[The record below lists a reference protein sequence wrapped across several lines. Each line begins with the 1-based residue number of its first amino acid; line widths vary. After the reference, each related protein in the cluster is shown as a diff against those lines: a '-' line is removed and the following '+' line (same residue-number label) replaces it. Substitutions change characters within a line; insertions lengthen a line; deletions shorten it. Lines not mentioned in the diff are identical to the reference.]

1 VKELLKTLSL
11 ECAPSGRE
19 KSVAAII
26 ENEIAPYCDSVSYD
40 KLGNLVAVIKP
51 RKKCEKVMVCAH
63 MDEVGFMV
71 RSIDNDGRAHVSLLG
86 AVETRTLSGRR
97 VRFLDGTIGI
107 VSTKPIH
114 VMSANEE
121 ERPTYEDRI
130 YIELGA
136 KNRAEAEKLVKIGDF
151 GTFEQKFKPLAGDT
165 VAGKAIGGRACVC
178 ALISLIKEAHAAKKA
193 KTLTKECYFVFSVKR
208 EIAKKLFAVRIA
220 SFNIRP
226 DNTIRDI
233 GCVYAGGVGI
243 CVGYVRETRVLHN
256 TLTDL
261 PYTAISF
268 GWGWGCNGGE
278 LRGQYYTDEDGVFLF
293 CNNEISYNYISNI
306 MNVLFDGGGIY
317 TLGRNDGTV
326 LTGNYIEYVNNDYG
340 AIYLDDG
347 SVGFEVYDNVVKDSH
362 RNYIYKGDYNH
373 ISGNYTTK
381 GTAKAPDYDLRTPLD
396 PAKPVYTFEDNYL
409 WDEDEVARI
418 FDEAGAR

>member
-1 VKELLKTLSL
+1 MKELLKTLSL

-26 ENEIAPYCDSVSYD
+26 EKEIAPYCDSVSYD

-71 RSIDNDGRAHVSLLG
+71 KSIDNDGRAHVSLLG

-130 YIELGA
+130 YIEFGA
-136 KNRAEAEKLVKIGDF
+136 KNRTEAEKLVQIGDF

-208 EIAKKLFAVRIA
+208 EIAKKLFAVRVA
-220 SFNIRP
+220 SFNINP
-226 DNTIRDI
+226 DKALVLDAVPV
-233 GCVYAGGVGI
+233 CDYLE
-243 CVGYVRETRVLHN
+243 REKE
-256 TLTDL
+256 
-261 PYTAISF
+261 A
-268 GWGWGCNGGE
+268 E
-278 LRGQYYTDEDGVFLF
+278 
-293 CNNEISYNYISNI
+293 
-306 MNVLFDGGGIY
+306 
-317 TLGRNDGTV
+317 
-326 LTGNYIEYVNNDYG
+326 YG
-340 AIYLDDG
+340 AICGGGAVIAPADIRTVYDRQLFAQATELCEKENIAYQYPTILEG
-347 SVGFEVYDNVVKDSH
+347 AGNECGSISQSGCGVRTLSVGIPT
-362 RNYIYKGDYNH
+362 RNLH
-373 ISGNYTTK
+373 SGAEIIKYRDVDAVAAF
-381 GTAKAPDYDLRTPLD
+381 AKAWLLS
-396 PAKPVYTFEDNYL
+396 
-409 WDEDEVARI
+409 DE
-418 FDEAGAR
+418 G

>member
-1 VKELLKTLSL
+1 MKELLKTLSL

-19 KSVAAII
+19 KSVAAMI

-40 KLGNLVAVIKP
+40 KLGNLVAVVKP
-51 RKKCEKVMVCAH
+51 RKKCERVMVCAH

-193 KTLTKECYFVFSVKR
+193 KTLAKECYFVFSVKR

-226 DNTIRDI
+226 DKALVLDATPVCD
-233 GCVYAGGVGI
+233 YLD
-243 CVGYVRETRVLHN
+243 RELER
-256 TLTDL
+256 
-261 PYTAISF
+261 
-268 GWGWGCNGGE
+268 E
-278 LRGQYYTDEDGVFLF
+278 
-293 CNNEISYNYISNI
+293 
-306 MNVLFDGGGIY
+306 
-317 TLGRNDGTV
+317 
-326 LTGNYIEYVNNDYG
+326 YG
-340 AIYLDDG
+340 AICGGGAVIAPADIRTVYDRQLFAQASALCEKENIAYQYPTIVDG
-347 SVGFEVYDNVVKDSH
+347 AGNECGSISQSACGVRTLSVGIPT
-362 RNYIYKGDYNH
+362 RNLH
-373 ISGNYTTK
+373 SGAEIIKYRDVDAVTAF
-381 GTAKAPDYDLRTPLD
+381 AKAWLLS
-396 PAKPVYTFEDNYL
+396 
-409 WDEDEVARI
+409 DE
-418 FDEAGAR
+418 G

>member
-1 VKELLKTLSL
+1 MKELLKTLSL

-26 ENEIAPYCDSVSYD
+26 EKEIAPYCDSVSYD

-71 RSIDNDGRAHVSLLG
+71 KSIDNDGRAHVSLLG

-130 YIELGA
+130 YIEFGA
-136 KNRAEAEKLVKIGDF
+136 KNRTEAEKIVKIGDF
-151 GTFEQKFKPLAGDT
+151 GTFEQKFTPLAGDT

-193 KTLTKECYFVFSVKR
+193 KALTKECYFVFSVKR
-208 EIAKKLFAVRIA
+208 EIAKKLFAVRVA
-220 SFNIRP
+220 SFNINP
-226 DNTIRDI
+226 EKALVLDAVPVCD
-233 GCVYAGGVGI
+233 YLE
-243 CVGYVRETRVLHN
+243 REKE
-256 TLTDL
+256 
-261 PYTAISF
+261 A
-268 GWGWGCNGGE
+268 E
-278 LRGQYYTDEDGVFLF
+278 
-293 CNNEISYNYISNI
+293 
-306 MNVLFDGGGIY
+306 
-317 TLGRNDGTV
+317 
-326 LTGNYIEYVNNDYG
+326 YG
-340 AIYLDDG
+340 AICGSGAVIAPADIRTVYDRQLFAQATALCEKENIAYQYPTILEG
-347 SVGFEVYDNVVKDSH
+347 AGNECGSISQSGCGVRTLSVGIPT
-362 RNYIYKGDYNH
+362 RNLH
-373 ISGNYTTK
+373 SGAEIIKYRDVDAVAAF
-381 GTAKAPDYDLRTPLD
+381 AKAWLLS
-396 PAKPVYTFEDNYL
+396 
-409 WDEDEVARI
+409 DE
-418 FDEAGAR
+418 G